1 MRGVKRA
8 IRHSTGDRL
17 FLCMDYVL
25 LTAFLLTLAYPLL
38 FVVSAAFSGGS
49 ATMNLNLWP
58 ASPTLA
64 GFRAVFGYRAI
75 WTGYLN
81 SLLYMTLG
89 TAVSLAVTVLCAYP
103 LSRRNF
109 RFGGVMMGLCVFTMY
124 FSGGMIPAYLNI
136 RNLGMLDT
144 VWAIILPGAL
154 SVYNM
159 IVMRTYF
166 KTSIPG
172 ELLEAAQLDGCGD
185 GRYLAQIVL
194 PLSVPVLAVITLYC
208 AVGQWNAYF
217 SPMIYLNTRS
227 KYPLSIILRDILI
240 ANTVDLSAAGG
251 ADLSELADLQA
262 MQNLMKY
269 AVIIVSSLPVLLL
282 YPFVQRYF
290 VKGVMLGAV
299 KG

>member
-8 IRHSTGDRL
+8 IRHSAGDRL

-103 LSRRNF
+103 LSRGNF
-109 RFGGVMMGLCVFTMY
+109 RFGGVMMG
-124 FSGGMIPAYLNI
+124 
-136 RNLGMLDT
+136 
-144 VWAIILPGAL
+144 
-154 SVYNM
+154 
-159 IVMRTYF
+159 
-166 KTSIPG
+166 
-172 ELLEAAQLDGCGD
+172 
-185 GRYLAQIVL
+185 
-194 PLSVPVLAVITLYC
+194 
-208 AVGQWNAYF
+208 
-217 SPMIYLNTRS
+217 
-227 KYPLSIILRDILI
+227 
-240 ANTVDLSAAGG
+240 
-251 ADLSELADLQA
+251 
-262 MQNLMKY
+262 
-269 AVIIVSSLPVLLL
+269 
-282 YPFVQRYF
+282 
-290 VKGVMLGAV
+290 
-299 KG
+299 

>member
-1 MRGVKRA
+1 
-8 IRHSTGDRL
+8 
-17 FLCMDYVL
+17 
-25 LTAFLLTLAYPLL
+25 
-38 FVVSAAFSGGS
+38 
-49 ATMNLNLWP
+49 
-58 ASPTLA
+58 
-64 GFRAVFGYRAI
+64 
-75 WTGYLN
+75 
-81 SLLYMTLG
+81 
-89 TAVSLAVTVLCAYP
+89 
-103 LSRRNF
+103 
-109 RFGGVMMGLCVFTMY
+109 
-124 FSGGMIPAYLNI
+124 
-136 RNLGMLDT
+136 
-144 VWAIILPGAL
+144 
-154 SVYNM
+154 M

-166 KTSIPG
+166 KASIPG